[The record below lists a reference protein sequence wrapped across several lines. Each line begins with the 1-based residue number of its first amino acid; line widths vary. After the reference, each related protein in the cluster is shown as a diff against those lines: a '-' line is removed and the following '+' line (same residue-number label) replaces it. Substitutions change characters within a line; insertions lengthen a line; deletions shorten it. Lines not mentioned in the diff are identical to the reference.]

1 MNNQQ
6 PFSER
11 QRFTS
16 HLGLE
21 RIAGLCAR
29 LGNPQHQFRAIHVA
43 GTNGKGS
50 TAALIASVLQAHGW
64 RVGLFTSPHLI
75 DYRER
80 FRINGQMIPLEELAR
95 IGAAVKEQMQYIE
108 TEYPEYGIFT
118 QFEAATA
125 VSFTYFAQN
134 QVDFG
139 VIEVGLGGR
148 LDATNVLAPEIGIIT
163 PIGHDHLERLGPAI
177 EDVAREKA
185 GIIKANMPVVAS
197 AQLPQVDYVLRS
209 TAAKLNAPY
218 YSLDDTQWQ
227 PLKWSLEGGELK
239 FPLLDEAPFK
249 IQLLGKH
256 QLANAATA
264 LLALKVL
271 KDRGLQLDLPSIHKG
286 MADCQWPGR
295 LQIIS
300 RQPFVLFDGAH
311 NREGFLAL
319 AESLEHLT
327 EKKFSLI
334 LGMSADKELEII
346 DPLLPFARKV
356 FATESRN
363 SRIGVTS
370 ASELTDY
377 IRSRGV
383 LAESVDFAQL
393 PSILKTNDPVCV
405 CGSLYLIGDLHALI
419 LKEHEGY
426 RQLKT

>member
-21 RIAGLCAR
+21 RLPGCVQGSAIRSTSSGYSCCRYQWQGLNSSLDC
-29 LGNPQHQFRAIHVA
+29 QRA
-43 GTNGKGS
+43 
-50 TAALIASVLQAHGW
+50 QAHRW

-80 FRINGQMIPLEELAR
+80 FRINGQTIPLEELAR

-271 KDRGLQLDLPSIHKG
+271 KDRGLQLDLPSIHQG
-286 MADCQWPGR
+286 MADCQCPEGCRSSPGSH
-295 LQIIS
+295 LS
-300 RQPFVLFDGAH
+300 
-311 NREGFLAL
+311 FLM
-319 AESLEHLT
+319 EPT
-327 EKKFSLI
+327 
-334 LGMSADKELEII
+334 
-346 DPLLPFARKV
+346 
-356 FATESRN
+356 
-363 SRIGVTS
+363 IGKGS
-370 ASELTDY
+370 WLW
-377 IRSRGV
+377 
-383 LAESVDFAQL
+383 LNHW
-393 PSILKTNDPVCV
+393 SI
-405 CGSLYLIGDLHALI
+405 
-419 LKEHEGY
+419 
-426 RQLKT
+426 